1 MTPKGAS
8 QEKNTGL
15 FGSFSHTGGKYKK
28 RVTFFC
34 VQVYDDVKFIIVDPT
49 LAGHSSFESLL
60 PKIFGEDVKNDDI
73 LKFWGTRALQSQG
86 IKKSAASIYSG
97 TQNII

>member
-1 MTPKGAS
+1 M
-8 QEKNTGL
+8 
-15 FGSFSHTGGKYKK
+15 
-28 RVTFFC
+28 
-34 VQVYDDVKFIIVDPT
+34 YDDVKFIIVDPT